1 MKIVNMNMVDNIQ
14 ENKIA
19 KRFYIVVGSFSEEKN
34 AHALAKQLKNRGFQN
49 AKIIGQ
55 NEQGL
60 IRVATSSFYTEEE
73 ADQELINVRLK
84 LSSAW
89 VLDTNE

>member
-1 MKIVNMNMVDNIQ
+1 MQEKVNNIQ

-34 AHALAKQLKNRGFQN
+34 ARALSKQLKNRGFQN